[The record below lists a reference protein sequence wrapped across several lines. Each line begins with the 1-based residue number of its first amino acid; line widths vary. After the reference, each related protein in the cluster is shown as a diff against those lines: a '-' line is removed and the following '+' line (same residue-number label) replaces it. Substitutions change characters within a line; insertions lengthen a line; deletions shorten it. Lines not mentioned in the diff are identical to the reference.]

1 MVTKILFDK
10 IYDETYEK
18 NKKIKFGDSI
28 DKKYNIVICIL
39 NICSVYDCS
48 YNQGTVHSYN
58 IDDII
63 RMLSKITWKFHTVLS
78 ENIINPIVY
87 QK

>member
-39 NICSVYDCS
+39 NICSV
-48 YNQGTVHSYN
+48 
-58 IDDII
+58 
-63 RMLSKITWKFHTVLS
+63 
-78 ENIINPIVY
+78 
-87 QK
+87 